1 MLNQN
6 NRIDTDETPLAT
18 PGPQLEQPDQDDFGF
33 DHLTDTPQKLKDASY
48 EIEIAGHLNASMHG
62 ASPPPKMPKGK
73 YKYQTF
79 GACIAYI
86 WKKHCRLRCLEISIP
101 PLSFKPVSLFLSRSF
116 SKSTQTSLFLTL

>member
-6 NRIDTDETPLAT
+6 NRIDTGETPLAT
-18 PGPQLEQPDQDDFGF
+18 PLLGPQLEQPDQDDFGF

-73 YKYQTF
+73 YKYREKF
-79 GACIAYI
+79 GESVHRIYG
-86 WKKHCRLRCLEISIP
+86 
-101 PLSFKPVSLFLSRSF
+101 
-116 SKSTQTSLFLTL
+116 KSTVD

>member
-1 MLNQN
+1 MRFVYFFNFLIFFLGDYDNRDTEDLDYALDVMLNQN

-48 EIEIAGHLNASMHG
+48 EIEINGHLNASMHG

-79 GACIAYI
+79 GACIAYME
-86 WKKHCRLRCLEISIP
+86 KAL
-101 PLSFKPVSLFLSRSF
+101 
-116 SKSTQTSLFLTL
+116 

>member
-1 MLNQN
+1 MRFVYFLNFLISFLGDYDNRDTEDLDYALDVMLNQN

-33 DHLTDTPQKLKDASY
+33 DHLTDTPQKLIDASY

-73 YKYQTF
+73 YIKHSER
-79 GACIAYI
+79 ASHI
-86 WKKHCRLRCLEISIP
+86 WKKAL
-101 PLSFKPVSLFLSRSF
+101 
-116 SKSTQTSLFLTL
+116 